1 MPLPFTIKTAKTTGL
16 SLTVKI
22 KRDVDDLF
30 YDFADDSFKA
40 AGHTTIATPMPE
52 QAAPHPPGNYETAD
66 ITAATWDD
74 GFYTAYVEGTIADP
88 VELDIVG
95 GALRHDLIDASVSA
109 IAGSVGAPTSL
120 TQTASLQVG
129 EIGFE
134 LVLETGRDLTDAL
147 TVAVLARKSNQV
159 SLVWAASI
167 VAPATEG
174 RISYTTLSGDV
185 DVPGFWR
192 FQARIVTTGGATL
205 FGEAVQLRVKPIH
218 GL

>member
-1 MPLPFTIKTAKTTGL
+1 MPIPFTIKTAKATGL
-16 SLTVKI
+16 SLTVKL

-30 YDFADDSFKA
+30 YDFADDTFKA

-52 QAAPHPPGNYETAD
+52 QVAPHPVGNYETAD
-66 ITAATWDD
+66 IFATTWDD

-88 VELDIVG
+88 VELDVIG
-95 GALRHDLIDASVSA
+95 GMLRHDLIDASVSS

-147 TVAVLARKSNQV
+147 AVFVLARKSNRV
-159 SLVWAASI
+159 SLEWTAAI
-167 VAPATEG
+167 VPPATEG
-174 RISYTTLSGDV
+174 RISYTTLSGDI
-185 DVPGFWR
+185 DIPGFWR
-192 FQARIVTTGGATL
+192 FQAKIETVGGATL
-205 FGEAVQLRVKPIH
+205 FGEAVQIRVKPIY